1 MNIDNK
7 KQQEITKSRM
17 CRLVFCVCLAVSVG
31 LIIGGFFT
39 PPTGEIDGSVLTAVG
54 ELLLFPTIAYGA
66 RAIELG
72 YDFKI
77 HKNDTNIEI
86 TND

>member
-1 MNIDNK
+1 MK
-7 KQQEITKSRM
+7 KNQEITRSAL
-17 CRLVFCVCLAVSVG
+17 CRIIFIVCLATSVM
-31 LIIGGFFT
+31 LIVAGFIV
-39 PPTGEIDGSVLTAVG
+39 PPMGEIDGSVLTAVG

-72 YDFKI
+72 YDFKV
-77 HKNDTNIEI
+77 NRGDTHVEI

>member
-1 MNIDNK
+1 
-7 KQQEITKSRM
+7 M
-17 CRLVFCVCLAVSVG
+17 CRIIFVVCLATSVMLVVAG
-31 LIIGGFFT
+31 SIV
-39 PPTGEIDGSVLTAVG
+39 PPMGEIDGSVLTAVG

-77 HKNDTNIEI
+77 NKNDTNIEI
-86 TND
+86 TNN

>member
-1 MNIDNK
+1 MK
-7 KQQEITKSRM
+7 KKFEDITKSTM
-17 CRLVFCVCLAVSVG
+17 CRFIFIVCLATSVM
-31 LIIGGFFT
+31 LIVAGFIV
-39 PPTGEIDGSVLTAVG
+39 PPMGEIDGSVLTAVG

-72 YDFKI
+72 YDFKV
-77 HKNDTNIEI
+77 NRGDTHVEI

>member
-1 MNIDNK
+1 
-7 KQQEITKSRM
+7 M
-17 CRLVFCVCLAVSVG
+17 CRIIFVVCLATSVM
-31 LIIGGFFT
+31 LIVGVFIV
-39 PPTGEIDGSVLTAVG
+39 PPMGEIDGSVLTAVG

-77 HKNDTNIEI
+77 NKNDTNIEI
-86 TND
+86 TNN

>member
-1 MNIDNK
+1 MK
-7 KQQEITKSRM
+7 KNQEITRSAL
-17 CRLVFCVCLAVSVG
+17 CRVIFIVCLATSVM
-31 LIIGGFFT
+31 LIVAGFIV
-39 PPTGEIDGSVLTAVG
+39 PPMGEIDGSVLTAVG

-77 HKNDTNIEI
+77 RKNDTNIEI

>member
-1 MNIDNK
+1 
-7 KQQEITKSRM
+7 M
-17 CRLVFCVCLAVSVG
+17 CRIIFVVSLATSVMLVVA
-31 LIIGGFFT
+31 GFIV
-39 PPTGEIDGSVLTAVG
+39 PPMGEIDGSVLTAVG

-77 HKNDTNIEI
+77 NKNDTNIEI
-86 TND
+86 TNN

>member
-1 MNIDNK
+1 M
-7 KQQEITKSRM
+7 M
-17 CRLVFCVCLAVSVG
+17 CRIIFVVCLATSVM
-31 LIIGGFFT
+31 LIVGGFIV
-39 PPTGEIDGSVLTAVG
+39 PPMGEIDGSVLTAVG

-77 HKNDTNIEI
+77 NKNDTNIEI
-86 TND
+86 TNN

>member
-1 MNIDNK
+1 M
-7 KQQEITKSRM
+7 M
-17 CRLVFCVCLAVSVG
+17 CRIIFVVCLATSVM
-31 LIIGGFFT
+31 LIVGGFIV
-39 PPTGEIDGSVLTAVG
+39 PPMGEIDGSVLTAVG

-77 HKNDTNIEI
+77 NKNDTNIEI
-86 TND
+86 TTN

>member
-1 MNIDNK
+1 MK
-7 KQQEITKSRM
+7 KNQDITRSTI
-17 CRLVFCVCLAVSVG
+17 CRIIFVVCLATSVM
-31 LIIGGFFT
+31 LVVAGFIV
-39 PPTGEIDGSVLTAVG
+39 PPMGEIDGSVLTAVG

-77 HKNDTNIEI
+77 NKNDTNIEI
-86 TND
+86 TNN

>member
-1 MNIDNK
+1 MK
-7 KQQEITKSRM
+7 KNQEITRSAL
-17 CRLVFCVCLAVSVG
+17 CRIIFIVCLATSVM
-31 LIIGGFFT
+31 LIVAGFIV
-39 PPTGEIDGSVLTAVG
+39 PPMGEIDGSVLTAVG

-77 HKNDTNIEI
+77 RKNDTNIEI

>member
-1 MNIDNK
+1 MK
-7 KQQEITKSRM
+7 KNQEITRSAL
-17 CRLVFCVCLAVSVG
+17 CRFIFIVCLATSVM
-31 LIIGGFFT
+31 LIVAGFIV
-39 PPTGEIDGSVLTAVG
+39 PPMGEIDGSVLTAVG

-77 HKNDTNIEI
+77 RKNDTNIEI

>member
-1 MNIDNK
+1 MK
-7 KQQEITKSRM
+7 KNQDITRSTI
-17 CRLVFCVCLAVSVG
+17 CRIIFVVCLATSVM
-31 LIIGGFFT
+31 LIVAGFIV
-39 PPTGEIDGSVLTAVG
+39 PPMGEIDGSVLTAVG

-77 HKNDTNIEI
+77 NKNDTNIEI
-86 TND
+86 TNN

>member
-1 MNIDNK
+1 MKK
-7 KQQEITKSRM
+7 KQDITRSTI
-17 CRLVFCVCLAVSVG
+17 CRVIFVVCLATSVM
-31 LIIGGFFT
+31 LVVAGFIV
-39 PPTGEIDGSVLTAVG
+39 PPMGEIDGSVLTAVG

-77 HKNDTNIEI
+77 NKNDTNIEI
-86 TND
+86 TNN